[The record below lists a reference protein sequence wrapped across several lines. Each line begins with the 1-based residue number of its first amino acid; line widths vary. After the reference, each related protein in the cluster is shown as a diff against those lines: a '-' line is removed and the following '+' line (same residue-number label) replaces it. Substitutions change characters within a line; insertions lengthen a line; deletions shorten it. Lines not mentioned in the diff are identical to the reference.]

1 MNTDV
6 KKLVLIFGGG
16 LILFWAFQKLKPIGG
31 SKSGGKSSK
40 KSKKSEVSPE
50 QKKDAVIMLKA
61 FTDAKSAG
69 ESGQFLSEMNQEF
82 VSKYKMKVI
91 GDKTTKKYI
100 VVDSD
105 GNKVI

>member
-1 MNTDV
+1 MNTDI

-31 SKSGGKSSK
+31 SSSRKTSK
-40 KSKKSEVSPE
+40 KGKKSEVSPE

-61 FTDAKSAG
+61 YTDAKSAG
-69 ESGQFLSEMNQEF
+69 ESGQFLNEMNQEF
-82 VSKYKMKVI
+82 ISKYRMKVI

-100 VVDSD
+100 VVDSE

>member
-1 MNTDV
+1 MNTDI
-6 KKLVLIFGGG
+6 KKLILIFGGG
-16 LILFWAFQKLKPIGG
+16 IVLFWAFQKLKPIGV
-31 SKSGGKSSK
+31 SKSTKASK
-40 KSKKSEVSPE
+40 KSKKSQVSPQ

-82 VSKYKMKVI
+82 LSKYQMKVI
-91 GDKTTKKYI
+91 GDKTTSKYI
-100 VVDSD
+100 VVDTE